1 MVTFFQNV
9 RTYIKSALI
18 RQQYVAHH
26 PPGGGISPQYLDNS
40 LKQKVE
46 NSKLYFKQQRLIQMM
61 WIVFFFLLICA
72 YAYFND
78 VSSTVVSILSIAGIS
93 ILLLYT

>member
-1 MVTFFQNV
+1 MWFKNV
-9 RTYIKSALI
+9 RTYIKNALS
-18 RQQYVAHH
+18 RNEAHI
-26 PPGGGISPQYLDNS
+26 PRGGVSPQYLDNS

-46 NSKLYFKQQRLIQMM
+46 NSKLYFKQQRIIQMM

-78 VSSTVVSILSIAGIS
+78 VSSILVSIVSVAGIS